1 MCYTCV
7 ILIQQHYKGGQS
19 IKMETDTRTVRFD
32 NDLKIEAYHFAG
44 IMQKFPNHFHEYYV
58 LGFVESGRRLLT
70 CKNREYTINA
80 GDLLLF
86 NPLDN
91 HACEQVDDQALDWR
105 CVNIEKDVMRRMAEE
120 ITGKDDLPTF
130 TSTVVCQSDAVPAL
144 KDLHEMIMKKAKDFI
159 KEETFYFLIEQLI
172 TDYTKPVA
180 ATLTQVSREIQAA
193 CDYMES
199 NDTETITLADLSKV
213 SGLNKY
219 TLLRSFTMQRG
230 ITPYQYLSTIRV
242 NKAKRLLEAGVS
254 PVEAAMQSGFTDQ
267 SHFTRFFKTF
277 IGLTPKLYQDIF
289 NEDDEQPKVGGFCER
304 G

>member
-1 MCYTCV
+1 
-7 ILIQQHYKGGQS
+7 
-19 IKMETDTRTVRFD
+19 METDTRMVRFD

-254 PVEAAMQSGFTDQ
+254 PIEAAMQSGFTDQ

-289 NEDDEQPKVGGFCER
+289 NEDDEQPKTGGFCER

>member
-1 MCYTCV
+1 M
-7 ILIQQHYKGGQS
+7 KEE
-19 IKMETDTRTVRFD
+19 KRTVRFD
-32 NDLKIEAYHFAG
+32 NDLKVEAYHFEG
-44 IMQKFPNHFHEYYV
+44 IMQKFPNHFHEHYV
-58 LGFVESGRRLLT
+58 LGFVESGRRFLT
-70 CKNREYTINA
+70 CKNKEYNIDA

-105 CVNIEKDVMRRMAEE
+105 CVNIEKAVMRRMAEE
-120 ITGKDDLPTF
+120 ITGKDDLPIF
-130 TSTVVCQSDAVPAL
+130 TSNVVCQSDAVPTL
-144 KDLHEMIMKKAKDFI
+144 RDLHDMILKEAKDFN

-180 ATLTQVSREIQAA
+180 ETLAQVSGEIQAA

-199 NDTETITLADLSKV
+199 NYTETITLADLSKV
-213 SGLNKY
+213 SDLNKY

-254 PVEAAMQSGFTDQ
+254 PIEAALQSGFTDQ
-267 SHFTRFFKTF
+267 SHFTRFFKNF
-277 IGLTPKLYQDIF
+277 IGLTPRQYQDICS
-289 NEDDEQPKVGGFCER
+289 DDDKQLKTEGFCER
-304 G
+304 E

>member
-1 MCYTCV
+1 M
-7 ILIQQHYKGGQS
+7 KEE
-19 IKMETDTRTVRFD
+19 KRTVRFD
-32 NDLKIEAYHFAG
+32 NDLKIETYHFEG
-44 IMQKFPNHFHEYYV
+44 IMQKFPNHFHEHYV
-58 LGFVESGRRLLT
+58 LGFVESGRRFLT
-70 CKNREYTINA
+70 CKNKEYNIDA

-105 CVNIEKDVMRRMAEE
+105 CVNIEKAVMRRMAEE
-120 ITGKDDLPTF
+120 ITGKDDLPIF
-130 TSTVVCQSDAVPAL
+130 TSTVVCQSDAVSTL
-144 KDLHEMIMKKAKDFI
+144 RDLHDMILKEVKDFN

-180 ATLTQVSREIQAA
+180 ETLAQVSREIQAA

-199 NDTETITLADLSKV
+199 NYTETITLADLSKV
-213 SGLNKY
+213 AGLNKY

-242 NKAKRLLEAGVS
+242 NKAKRLLEDGVS
-254 PVEAAMQSGFTDQ
+254 PIEAAFQSGFTDQ
-267 SHFTRFFKTF
+267 SHFTRFFKNF
-277 IGLTPKLYQDIF
+277 IGLTPRQYQDICS
-289 NEDDEQPKVGGFCER
+289 NDDKQLKTEGFCER

>member
-1 MCYTCV
+1 M
-7 ILIQQHYKGGQS
+7 KEE
-19 IKMETDTRTVRFD
+19 KRTVRFD
-32 NDLKIEAYHFAG
+32 NDLKVEAYHFEG
-44 IMQKFPNHFHEYYV
+44 IMQKFPNHFHEHYV
-58 LGFVESGRRLLT
+58 LGFVESGRRFLT
-70 CKNREYTINA
+70 CKNKEYNIDA

-105 CVNIEKDVMRRMAEE
+105 CVNIEKAVMRRMAEE
-120 ITGKDDLPTF
+120 ITGKDDLPIF
-130 TSTVVCQSDAVPAL
+130 TSNVVCQSDAVSTL
-144 KDLHEMIMKKAKDFI
+144 RDLHDMILKEVKDFN

-180 ATLTQVSREIQAA
+180 ETLAQVSREIQAA

-199 NDTETITLADLSKV
+199 NYTETITLADLSKV
-213 SGLNKY
+213 SDLNKY

-254 PVEAAMQSGFTDQ
+254 PIEAALQSGFTDQ
-267 SHFTRFFKTF
+267 SHFTRFFKNF
-277 IGLTPKLYQDIF
+277 IGLTPRQYQDICS
-289 NEDDEQPKVGGFCER
+289 DDDKQLKTEGFCER
-304 G
+304 E

>member
-1 MCYTCV
+1 M
-7 ILIQQHYKGGQS
+7 KEE
-19 IKMETDTRTVRFD
+19 KRTVRFD
-32 NDLKIEAYHFAG
+32 NDLKVEAYHFEG
-44 IMQKFPNHFHEYYV
+44 IMQKFPNHFHEHYV
-58 LGFVESGRRLLT
+58 LGFVESGRRFLT
-70 CKNREYTINA
+70 CKNKEYTIDA

-105 CVNIEKDVMRRMAEE
+105 CVNIEKAVMRRMAEE
-120 ITGKDDLPTF
+120 ITGKDDLPIF
-130 TSTVVCQSDAVPAL
+130 TSTVVCQSDAVSTL
-144 KDLHEMIMKKAKDFI
+144 RDLHDMILKEAKDFN

-180 ATLTQVSREIQAA
+180 ETLAQVSGEIQAA

-199 NDTETITLADLSKV
+199 NYTETITLADLSKV

-254 PVEAAMQSGFTDQ
+254 PIEAALQSGFTDQ
-267 SHFTRFFKTF
+267 SHFTRFFKNF
-277 IGLTPKLYQDIF
+277 IGLTPRQYQDICS
-289 NEDDEQPKVGGFCER
+289 DDDKQLKTEGFCER
-304 G
+304 E